1 MNFCFPHICSNGVPN
16 IHNPNILK
24 KINIKTESLVGF
36 EIFLDNIKQTKK
48 SLIDQKLQYE
58 YSDFQKSE
66 RDFAFIMDKNF
77 KVQELV
83 KIISEIDEKLIT
95 NVKIFDLYQGE
106 NIPGDKKSVALSVT
120 IQSLDKSLNDQD
132 LEKINNLI
140 ISTVETKSGAKIRS

>member
-1 MNFCFPHICSNGVPN
+1 MSSELLNFHYKGIALGKYVEGDIEALNDAEAA
-16 IHNPNILK
+16 HKLK
-24 KINIKTESLVGF
+24 
-36 EIFLDNIKQTKK
+36 
-48 SLIDQKLQYE
+48 DQKKKYE

-66 RDFAFIMDKNF
+66 RDFAFIIDKNF